1 MNSQKIITL
10 VAAIVGVISIVF
22 LGSIIGAGDE
32 AVKAG
37 EASSSVNTFMYIA
50 YAVLAVT
57 LILVV
62 LFTLKNVF
70 TNTSGLKNTLI
81 GVGAFVGVLIIAYAV
96 SGGDNTVYKY
106 NGLTATSGES
116 TMVGAGLVAFYILI
130 AVAAI
135 SMLVG
140 GAKKMFK

>member
-37 EASSSVNTFMYIA
+37 EASGSVTTFMYIA

-57 LILVV
+57 LALVV
-62 LFTLKNVF
+62 VFTLKNVF
-70 TNTSGLKNTLI
+70 SNTSGLKNTLI
-81 GVGAFVGVLIIAYAV
+81 GVGAFVVILVIAYAV
-96 SGGDNTVYKY
+96 SGGDDMVYKY
-106 NGLTATSGES
+106 NGLTATEGES

-130 AVAAI
+130 AVAAG

>member
-37 EASSSVNTFMYIA
+37 EASTSVNTFMYIA

-57 LILVV
+57 LVLVV

-70 TNTSGLKNTLI
+70 SNTSGLKNTLI
-81 GVGAFVGVLIIAYAV
+81 GVGAFIAVLVIAYAI
-96 SGGDNTVYKY
+96 SGGDTMTYKY
-106 NGLTATSGES
+106 NGLVATSGES

-130 AVAAI
+130 VVAAVA
-135 SMLVG
+135 MLLG
-140 GAKKMFK
+140 GARKMFK

>member
-37 EASSSVNTFMYIA
+37 EASGSVNTFMYIA

-57 LILVV
+57 LVLVV
-62 LFTLKNVF
+62 LFTLKNVL

-81 GVGAFVGVLIIAYAV
+81 GVGAFIAVLVIAYV
-96 SGGDNTVYKY
+96 ISGGDTMTYKY
-106 NGLTATSGES
+106 NGLVATSGES

-130 AVAAI
+130 VVAAVA
-135 SMLVG
+135 MLLG
-140 GAKKMFK
+140 GARKMFK

>member
-37 EASSSVNTFMYIA
+37 EASGSVTTFMYIA

-57 LILVV
+57 LVLVV
-62 LFTLKNVF
+62 VFTLKNVF
-70 TNTSGLKNTLI
+70 SNTSGLKNTLI
-81 GVGAFVGVLIIAYAV
+81 GVGAFVVILVIAYAV
-96 SGGDNTVYKY
+96 SGGDDMVYKY
-106 NGLTATSGES
+106 NGLTATEGES

-130 AVAAI
+130 AVAAG

>member
-37 EASSSVNTFMYIA
+37 EASTSVNTFMYIA
-50 YAVLAVT
+50 YAVLAIT
-57 LILVV
+57 LVLVV

-81 GVGAFVGVLIIAYAV
+81 GVGAFIVVLVIAYAV
-96 SGGDNTVYKY
+96 SGGDTMTYKY
-106 NGLTATSGES
+106 NGLVATSGES

-130 AVAAI
+130 VVAAVAM
-135 SMLVG
+135 MLG
-140 GAKKMFK
+140 GARKMFK

>member
-37 EASSSVNTFMYIA
+37 EASGSVTTFMYIA

-57 LILVV
+57 LALVV
-62 LFTLKNVF
+62 VFTLKNVF
-70 TNTSGLKNTLI
+70 SNTSGLKNTLI
-81 GVGAFVGVLIIAYAV
+81 GVGAFVAVLVIAYAV
-96 SGGDNTVYKY
+96 SGGDSMAYKY
-106 NGLTATSGES
+106 NGSPATEGES

-130 AVAAI
+130 AVAAG

>member
-1 MNSQKIITL
+1 MNLQKIVTL

-37 EASSSVNTFMYIA
+37 ESSGSVNTFMYIA
-50 YAVLAVT
+50 YIILAVT
-57 LILVV
+57 LLLVV
-62 LFTLKNVF
+62 VFTLKNVF

-81 GVGAFVGVLIIAYAV
+81 GVGAFVAILVIAYAV
-96 SGGDNTVYKY
+96 SGGDDTVYTY
-106 NGLTATSGES
+106 NNLPATSGET
-116 TMVGAGLVAFYILI
+116 TMVGAGLVAFYILMVI
-130 AVAAI
+130 AVG

-140 GAKKMFK
+140 GAKKIFK

>member
-37 EASSSVNTFMYIA
+37 EASGSVNTFMYIA
-50 YAVLAVT
+50 YAVLAIT
-57 LILVV
+57 LVLVV

-81 GVGAFVGVLIIAYAV
+81 GVGAFIVVLVIAYAV
-96 SGGDNTVYKY
+96 SGGDTMTYKY
-106 NGLTATSGES
+106 NGLVATSGES

-130 AVAAI
+130 VVAAVAM
-135 SMLVG
+135 MLG
-140 GAKKMFK
+140 GARKMFK

>member
-37 EASSSVNTFMYIA
+37 EASTSVNTFMYIA
-50 YAVLAVT
+50 YAVLAIT
-57 LILVV
+57 LVLVV

-81 GVGAFVGVLIIAYAV
+81 GVGAFIVVLVIAYAV
-96 SGGDNTVYKY
+96 SGGDTMTYKY
-106 NGLTATSGES
+106 NGLVATSGES
-116 TMVGAGLVAFYILI
+116 TMVGSGLVAFYILI
-130 AVAAI
+130 VVAAVAM
-135 SMLVG
+135 MLG
-140 GAKKMFK
+140 GARKMFK

>member
-1 MNSQKIITL
+1 MNSQKIITQ

-37 EASSSVNTFMYIA
+37 EASTSVNTFMYIA
-50 YAVLAVT
+50 YAVLAIT
-57 LILVV
+57 LVLVV

-81 GVGAFVGVLIIAYAV
+81 GVGAFIVVLVIAYAV
-96 SGGDNTVYKY
+96 SGGDTMTYKY
-106 NGLTATSGES
+106 NGLVATSGES

-130 AVAAI
+130 VVAAVAM
-135 SMLVG
+135 MLG
-140 GAKKMFK
+140 GARKMFK

>member
-22 LGSIIGAGDE
+22 LGTIISAGDE

-37 EASSSVNTFMYIA
+37 DASGSVETFMYIA
-50 YAVLAVT
+50 YIVLAVT
-57 LILVV
+57 LALVV
-62 LFTLKNVF
+62 VFTLKNVL
-70 TNTSGLKNTLI
+70 TNSSGLKNTLI
-81 GVGAFVGVLIIAYAV
+81 GVGAFIAVLVIAYAV
-96 SGGDNTVYKY
+96 SGGDTNVYKY
-106 NGLTATSGES
+106 NGLTATAGES
-116 TMVGAGLVAFYILI
+116 TMVGAGLVAFYVLI

-135 SMLVG
+135 SMIVG

>member
-37 EASSSVNTFMYIA
+37 EASSSVNTFMFIA

>member
-37 EASSSVNTFMYIA
+37 EASGSVNTFMYIA

-57 LILVV
+57 LVLVV
-62 LFTLKNVF
+62 LFTLKNVL

-81 GVGAFVGVLIIAYAV
+81 GVGAFIAVLVIAYV
-96 SGGDNTVYKY
+96 ISGGDTMTYKY
-106 NGLTATSGES
+106 NGLVATSGES

-130 AVAAI
+130 VVAAVAMI
-135 SMLVG
+135 LG
-140 GAKKMFK
+140 GARKMFK

>member
-37 EASSSVNTFMYIA
+37 EASTSVNTFMYIA
-50 YAVLAVT
+50 YLILAVT
-57 LILVV
+57 LVLVV

-70 TNTSGLKNTLI
+70 SNTSGLKNTLI
-81 GVGAFVGVLIIAYAV
+81 GVGAFVAVLVIAYAV
-96 SGGDNTVYKY
+96 SGGDTMTYKY
-106 NGLTATSGES
+106 NGLVATSGES

-130 AVAAI
+130 VVAAVA
-135 SMLVG
+135 MLLG
-140 GAKKMFK
+140 GARKMFK

>member
-37 EASSSVNTFMYIA
+37 EASTSVNTFMYIA
-50 YAVLAVT
+50 YLILAVT
-57 LILVV
+57 LVLVV

-70 TNTSGLKNTLI
+70 SNTSGLKNTLI
-81 GVGAFVGVLIIAYAV
+81 GVGAFIAVLVIAYAV
-96 SGGDNTVYKY
+96 SGGDTMTYKY
-106 NGLTATSGES
+106 NGLVATSGES

-130 AVAAI
+130 VVAAVA
-135 SMLVG
+135 MLLG
-140 GAKKMFK
+140 GARKMFK

>member
-37 EASSSVNTFMYIA
+37 EASGSVTTFMYIA

-57 LILVV
+57 LALVV
-62 LFTLKNVF
+62 VFTLKNVF
-70 TNTSGLKNTLI
+70 SNTSGLKNTLI
-81 GVGAFVGVLIIAYAV
+81 GVGAFVVILVIAYAV
-96 SGGDNTVYKY
+96 SSGDDMVYKY
-106 NGLTATSGES
+106 NGLTATEGES

-130 AVAAI
+130 AVAAG

>member
-37 EASSSVNTFMYIA
+37 EASGSVNTFMYIA

-57 LILVV
+57 LALVV
-62 LFTLKNVF
+62 VFTLKNVF
-70 TNTSGLKNTLI
+70 SNTSGLKNTLI
-81 GVGAFVGVLIIAYAV
+81 GVGAFVAVLVIAYAV
-96 SGGDNTVYKY
+96 SGGDNMAYKY
-106 NGLTATSGES
+106 NGLTATEGES

-130 AVAAI
+130 AVAAG